1 MFDTK
6 HILMPKMV
14 IEYYILSDDP
24 DQKKYTLTVTEE
36 KTGEFNVELAYGNTN
51 GGSFTWFT
59 AYDKEG
65 ALKPFV
71 EWVHEQEEL
80 RNEYHVTVKG
90 EL

>member
-6 HILMPKMV
+6 YIVMPKMV

-24 DQKKYTLTVTEE
+24 DQKKYTLTVTER
-36 KTGEFNVELAYGNTN
+36 KTGEFDVELAYGNTK

>member
-1 MFDTK
+1 
-6 HILMPKMV
+6 MPKMV

-24 DQKKYTLTVTEE
+24 DQKKYTLTVTEG
-36 KTGEFNVELAYGNTN
+36 KTGEFNVELAYGNTK

-71 EWVHEQEEL
+71 EWVYEQEEL
-80 RNEYHVTVKG
+80 KNEYHIAVKG